1 MKVVYI
7 GRTYTLKYG
16 NVYDVDS
23 ETDNLYHI
31 LSDIY
36 PIRTRPFL
44 KKFFLTLEEWREQR
58 INKILED

>member
-7 GRTYTLKYG
+7 GRTYTFEYG
-16 NVYDVDS
+16 NVYEVKA

-31 LSDIY
+31 LWDKDS
-36 PIRTRPFL
+36 TRPLL

-58 INKILED
+58 INKILEED

>member
-7 GRTYTLKYG
+7 GRTYTFEYG
-16 NVYDVDS
+16 NVYEVKA

-31 LSDIY
+31 LWDKDSLK
-36 PIRTRPFL
+36 TRPLL
-44 KKFFLTLEEWREQR
+44 KKFFLTLEEWREIR